1 MLVSLKYP
9 IEKFKDLQDENLVIP
24 KFSSDQIK
32 IVICELHPGVGWL
45 TEGEGVYFGCTRCGE
60 EYMLEV
66 WIMEK
71 PFFSLKIIAKEDV
84 VIEIAKKINLTAI
97 DVQTGKIITIQI
109 F

>member
-1 MLVSLKYP
+1 
-9 IEKFKDLQDENLVIP
+9 
-24 KFSSDQIK
+24 
-32 IVICELHPGVGWL
+32 L

-71 PFFSLKIIAKEDV
+71 PFFSLKVIAKEYV
-84 VIEIAKKINLTAI
+84 VIEIAKKLNLTAI
-97 DVQTGKIITIQI
+97 DVQTGEVITLQV